1 MPIVIHIEADNEA
14 QFDFALFQMREM
26 LRISPYRPDINYPPA
41 GGNINDA
48 AQGIETDPKLLADLK
63 QAAQADV
70 SEDKPKRNT
79 RKPKAET
86 TEQTAAVQN
95 TAPAATAKVETTQ
108 PSVTAK
114 VETTQPAPEIAA
126 MRDGLR
132 KKIAELM
139 EAGVT
144 PEEVK
149 SSIMEDKDVSEI
161 LMRKIRDQVQLFEAG
176 SEVGLAGA
184 LDSAKGL

>member
-26 LRISPYRPDINYPPA
+26 LRISPQRPDIGHPVVI
-41 GGNINDA
+41 GNIDDA
-48 AQGIETDPKLLADLK
+48 AQGIETDPKLLDDLK
-63 QAAQADV
+63 QAPQADV
-70 SEDKPKRNT
+70 SEDKPKRG
-79 RKPKAET
+79 RKSRAEAA
-86 TEQTAAVQN
+86 EQPAAQDPTPAP
-95 TAPAATAKVETTQ
+95 TAPAAA
-108 PSVTAK
+108 PAK

-149 SSIMEDKDVSEI
+149 SSIMEDKDVAAA
-161 LMRKIRDQVQLFEAG
+161 KIPDMGFVQLQVAHEIADKM
-176 SEVGLAGA
+176 LAERKSP
-184 LDSAKGL
+184 SADVFG